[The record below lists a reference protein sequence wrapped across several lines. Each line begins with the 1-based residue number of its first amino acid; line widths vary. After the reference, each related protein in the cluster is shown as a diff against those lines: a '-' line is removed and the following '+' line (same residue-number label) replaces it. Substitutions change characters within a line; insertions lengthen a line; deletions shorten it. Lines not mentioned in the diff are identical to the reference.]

1 MKETKLRKLIK
12 LVEDSD
18 IEELEISSWG
28 KSVRIRKFILDHRP
42 TSAAPQVR
50 TEAPVAV
57 EQVQVPVPVPPA
69 VQPTTATQELP
80 APPAAVPAED
90 IIEIKSPM
98 VGTFYRRPSPEAEP
112 YVEVGDIISPGKVLC
127 IIEAMK
133 LMNEIES
140 EVSGRILK
148 ILVENAQPVEYG
160 QPLFQVQKL

>member
-1 MKETKLRKLIK
+1 MKEAKLRKLIK
-12 LVEDSD
+12 LVEESD

-28 KSVRIRKFILDHRP
+28 KSVRIRKTVLDHRP
-42 TSAAPQVR
+42 SPTVPARTEAAVVVEPPLPSATAPALPPQEAAPQ
-50 TEAPVAV
+50 
-57 EQVQVPVPVPPA
+57 PA
-69 VQPTTATQELP
+69 
-80 APPAAVPAED
+80 APPAQD
-90 IIEIKSPM
+90 IVEIKSPM

-140 EVSGRILK
+140 EVSGKILK

-160 QPLFQVQKL
+160 QPLFQVQLL

>member
-1 MKETKLRKLIK
+1 MREAKLRKLIK
-12 LVEDSD
+12 IVEESE

-28 KSVRIRKFILDHRP
+28 KSVRIRKLILNHRP
-42 TSAAPQVR
+42 MHALESSEHRSTVAEITSLPSQAPSPSAAVAPQ
-50 TEAPVAV
+50 
-57 EQVQVPVPVPPA
+57 EQPA
-69 VQPTTATQELP
+69 QEVTP
-80 APPAAVPAED
+80 RAENV
-90 IIEIKSPM
+90 IEIKSPM

-140 EVSGRILK
+140 EVSGKILK

-160 QPLFQVQKL
+160 QPLFLVEKL